1 MKGDKQMIMNEEA
14 KEALESKLKELR
26 NVSRIV
32 SNATNLLNDMEIKGA
47 YSGPMAEV
55 LGWLLELQNG
65 LTKQIEPL
73 QAQIPQASQTA
84 PKMGEV
90 KEAQLVQG

>member
-1 MKGDKQMIMNEEA
+1 MIMNEEA

-55 LGWLLELQNG
+55 LGWLMELQNS
-65 LTKQIEPL
+65 LKNQIEPL
-73 QAQIPQASQTA
+73 QAQVPQVVQTSPKA
-84 PKMGEV
+84 PEV
-90 KEAQLVQG
+90 QEAQLVK